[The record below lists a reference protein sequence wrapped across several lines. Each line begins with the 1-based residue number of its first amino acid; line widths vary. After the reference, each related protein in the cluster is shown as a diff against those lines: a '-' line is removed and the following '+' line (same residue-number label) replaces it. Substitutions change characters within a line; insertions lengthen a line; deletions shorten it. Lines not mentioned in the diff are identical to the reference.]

1 MRKINLRSKISI
13 MGIICLIL
21 AYGVWN
27 WSENQ
32 INFLLS
38 NSKSGLERMA
48 QVKTSSSNV
57 TRNHNG
63 QLLWQDIGA
72 GEVIYMGNAIQT
84 EKDSSAEIILD
95 EGENIFIGPESFV
108 RFVRVGGRISL
119 DLVEGKIEIKSP
131 DTKFLESMRLKPK
144 KSSNLVIKTPQGQ
157 LALNDASLK
166 LQADKSEQQNVQK
179 NFKVEVL
186 SGTPELTT
194 LLEKQV
200 LAPPPE
206 AEKIEVKAVDVEA
219 KQTKSEVIPEA
230 EVKPE
235 QLAETPSEP
244 VVEPP
249 TSPAIERQ
257 PAEAIAPAPVAA
269 PTTPLTA
276 PKVKSIKVKEV
287 E

>member
-1 MRKINLRSKISI
+1 